1 MDTKKLLETLTK
13 NPAASAAMGGLAGSL
28 LGNVLTGRGGGGGK
42 KLVKYGGLAAIGYVA
57 YQAWQKNQAHKA
69 GGQTGGVAP
78 MPGAGGVAGG
88 AATPA
93 AGGLAGMLQSVLG
106 GGTAGAGAAAPQL
119 PASFDL
125 ESPANAG
132 NALRVVQ
139 AMIAASKADGIVD
152 AEERDRIYTKI
163 NESGLSTADRAQVEQ
178 LLAQPADVDAVV
190 RGVTSK
196 ELATEIYAA
205 SLIACA
211 PASRAERAYLDM
223 LAARLN
229 LEPGLTMELDR
240 SVELLQQKA

>member
-13 NPAASAAMGGLAGSL
+13 SPAASAAMGGLAGSL
-28 LGNVLTGRGGGGGK
+28 LGNVLSGRGGGGGK

-57 YQAWQKNQAHKA
+57 YQAWQKNQAQKA
-69 GGQTGGVAP
+69 GGVAP

-88 AATPA
+88 MSGAT
-93 AGGLAGMLQSVLG
+93 AGGLTGMLESVLG
-106 GGTAGAGAAAPQL
+106 GSRSGVPALPQ
-119 PASFDL
+119 AFDL
-125 ESPANAG
+125 EAPANAS

-139 AMIAASKADGIVD
+139 AMIAASKADGVVD

-178 LLAQPADVDAVV
+178 LLAQPADVDSVV
-190 RGVTSK
+190 RGVTSP

-229 LEPGLTMELDR
+229 LEPGLTLELDR
-240 SVELLQQKA
+240 SVEVLQKA

>member
-1 MDTKKLLETLTK
+1 LDTKKLIETLTK

-42 KLVKYGGLAAIGYVA
+42 KLVKYGGLAAVGYVA
-57 YQAWQKNQAHKA
+57 YQAWQKNQAQKA
-69 GGQTGGVAP
+69 GGVAP

-88 AATPA
+88 TAGAS

-106 GGTAGAGAAAPQL
+106 GQGGPAPAL
-119 PASFDL
+119 PAPFDL
-125 ESPANAG
+125 EAPANAG
-132 NALRVVQ
+132 NALHVVR
-139 AMIAASKADGIVD
+139 AMIAASKADGQVD
-152 AEERDRIYTKI
+152 ADERDRIYTRI
-163 NESGLSTADRAQVEQ
+163 NEAGLSAADRAQVEQ

-190 RGVTSK
+190 RGVNSR

-240 SVELLQQKA
+240 SVEVLQKSP

>member
-28 LGNVLTGRGGGGGK
+28 LGNVLSGRGGGGGK

-57 YQAWQKNQAHKA
+57 YQAWQKNQAQKA
-69 GGQTGGVAP
+69 GGVAP

-88 AATPA
+88 MSGAT
-93 AGGLAGMLQSVLG
+93 AGGLTGMLESVLG
-106 GGTAGAGAAAPQL
+106 GSRSSVPALPQ
-119 PASFDL
+119 SFDL
-125 ESPANAG
+125 EAPANAS

-139 AMIAASKADGIVD
+139 AMIAASKADGVVD

-163 NESGLSTADRAQVEQ
+163 NVSGLSTADRVQIEQ
-178 LLAQPADVDAVV
+178 LLAQPADVDSVV
-190 RGVTSK
+190 RGVTSP

-223 LAARLN
+223 LATRLN
-229 LEPGLTMELDR
+229 LEPGLTLELDR
-240 SVELLQQKA
+240 SVDVLQKA